1 MPDDRWGEA
10 PKAIVVLKPD
20 AKVDQ
25 VELLTWCRERLAGY
39 KLPKSVDIVAE
50 LPRNPTG
57 KILKRELRKPFWEGR
72 DRQVV

>member
-1 MPDDRWGEA
+1 
-10 PKAIVVLKPD
+10 VVLKPD

-39 KLPKSVDIVAE
+39 KLPKSVEIVAE

-57 KILKRELRKPFWEGR
+57 KILKRELRKPYWEGR
-72 DRQVV
+72 ERQVV